1 VTVPSTAVA
10 DFRALHVPGDP
21 IVLVNAWDAASAR
34 IVEASGARA
43 VATTSAGVA
52 WSLGVPD
59 GGALDRDS
67 ALDAVA
73 RIVRSVRVP
82 VTADIED
89 GFGDD
94 PAAVGVTVERLRDTG
109 AVGVNI
115 EDSRGGQLLE
125 VGAAAD
131 RVAAARASGG
141 SGVFVNVR
149 IDTYLLAIDDPAGRL
164 DATLQRAAAFLAA
177 GADGIFVPG
186 TGDAAVIAA
195 LVAGIDAPL
204 NVAGSPGAPTVKELT
219 ALGVARISTGAA
231 TALTAYGALRRVLEG
246 IADSYDAEVGGV
258 GYGELNDLL
267 SGR

>member
-1 VTVPSTAVA
+1 VTDLAA
-10 DFRALHVPGDP
+10 EFRALHVPGDP

-59 GGALDRDS
+59 GGVLDRDS
-67 ALDAVA
+67 ALGAVA
-73 RIVRSVRVP
+73 RIVRGVRVP

-94 PAAVGVTVERLRDTG
+94 PAGVAGTVERLRAAG
-109 AVGVNI
+109 AVGCNI
-115 EDSRGGQLLE
+115 EDARGGQLLD
-125 VGAAAD
+125 VGVAVD
-131 RVAAARASGG
+131 RVAAARAAGG
-141 SGVFVNVR
+141 ADVFLNVR
-149 IDTYLLAIDDPAGRL
+149 IDTFLLAAGDPAGRL
-164 DATLQRAAAFLAA
+164 DTTLRRAAVYVAA

-186 TGDAAVIAA
+186 TGDAAVIAE

-204 NVAGSPGAPTVKELT
+204 NVAGSAGGPTVKEL
-219 ALGVARISTGAA
+219 AGLGVARISTGAA

-246 IADSYDAEVGGV
+246 IADGYDAEVGGV
-258 GYGELNDLL
+258 GYGELNNLL
-267 SGR
+267 ARR